1 MKQLCS
7 QVGRVIKFNIVF
19 DRETG
24 KSKGYGFC
32 EYETSSLVD
41 SAIDLLHDFEHRGAS
56 LYLRRPN
63 QENKSAQ
70 KHSNSNGGNNNQNN
84 KKNVDAKK
92 KKKLLPT
99 KRKSVDEITRVVDAF
114 SVSDKREILSQM
126 KVLIEQNAD
135 GAKEIL
141 ISNPQLAQA
150 LLLIQMEFNLVKV
163 QDVQA
168 LTESV
173 NNQIVIP
180 NEEEEEETKQQNNNN
195 DDGDEDNDIAM
206 QTKSNNDNKVN
217 GDQLQKL
224 SQQQQAV
231 LSKLLK
237 MSDEEI
243 EKLEPDVQARI
254 RGVQAQLA
262 KQKE

>member
-1 MKQLCS
+1 M
-7 QVGRVIKFNIVF
+7 G
-19 DRETG
+19 
-24 KSKGYGFC
+24 
-32 EYETSSLVD
+32 
-41 SAIDLLHDFEHRGAS
+41 
-56 LYLRRPN
+56 
-63 QENKSAQ
+63 
-70 KHSNSNGGNNNQNN
+70 
-84 KKNVDAKK
+84 AKK

-114 SVSDKREILSQM
+114 SVSDKREILSQI

-243 EKLEPDVQARI
+243 EKLQPDVQARI

>member
-1 MKQLCS
+1 M
-7 QVGRVIKFNIVF
+7 G
-19 DRETG
+19 
-24 KSKGYGFC
+24 
-32 EYETSSLVD
+32 
-41 SAIDLLHDFEHRGAS
+41 
-56 LYLRRPN
+56 
-63 QENKSAQ
+63 
-70 KHSNSNGGNNNQNN
+70 
-84 KKNVDAKK
+84 AKK

-180 NEEEEEETKQQNNNN
+180 QQQEEETKQQNNNN

-206 QTKSNNDNKVN
+206 KTKANNDKV
-217 GDQLQKL
+217 
-224 SQQQQAV
+224 
-231 LSKLLK
+231 
-237 MSDEEI
+237 
-243 EKLEPDVQARI
+243 
-254 RGVQAQLA
+254 
-262 KQKE
+262 